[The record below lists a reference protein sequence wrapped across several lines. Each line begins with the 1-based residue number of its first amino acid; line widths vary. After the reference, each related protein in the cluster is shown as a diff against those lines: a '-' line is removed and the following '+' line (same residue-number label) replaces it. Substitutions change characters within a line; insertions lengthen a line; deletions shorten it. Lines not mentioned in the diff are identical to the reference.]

1 MKKIESLY
9 QRIIRAKFGWKLHS
23 GSGEGRFLKISNIIF
38 CFSHF
43 CYYLRFDKDVA
54 HHLNKLY
61 PRMLCAKFRWN
72 WPSACGEEFLKK
84 KIFIIILHVRFY
96 LPLELR
102 VALQLIKLESSL
114 PRMVC
119 AKFCWNWSRDS
130 GEEHFLNIFNWIIY
144 FCYYLPLEKGVALQ
158 MNKLEPP
165 LPKDDLGQVWSK
177 LALCYWRRKL
187 LNVCNRILHLCY
199 YLHLEKGVALLLHKF
214 ESHLLKNDL
223 CQVKFG
229 LNWPSVTGKED
240 FWIFAIEFISP
251 WKTV

>member
-1 MKKIESLY
+1 MFVLISPWNW
-9 QRIIRAKFGWKLHS
+9 GWP
-23 GSGEGRFLKISNIIF
+23 FNWSN
-38 CFSHF
+38 
-43 CYYLRFDKDVA
+43 
-54 HHLNKLY
+54 LNPLY
-61 PRMLCAKFRWN
+61 PGWFVLSFVEIGLGTLGKN
-72 WPSACGEEFLKK
+72 
-84 KIFIIILHVRFY
+84 I
-96 LPLELR
+96 
-102 VALQLIKLESSL
+102 
-114 PRMVC
+114 
-119 AKFCWNWSRDS
+119 
-130 GEEHFLNIFNWIIY
+130 FLNIFNWIIY

-199 YLHLEKGVALLLHKF
+199 YLHLEKGMALLLHKF

-240 FWIFAIEFISP
+240 FWIFAIEFIFP